1 MPELPE
7 VETTC
12 RGLAPYCIGRRIV
25 TAVVRNTQLRW
36 PVPADLAQQIS
47 DQTILNL
54 ARRAKYLLVTLQR
67 GTLILHLGMSGS
79 LRIMD
84 SDSPAGVHDHV
95 DLVLDNGS
103 CIRLR
108 DPRRFGAVLWTQSDV
123 LRHPLLQ
130 SLGPEP
136 LSNAFDDSYL
146 YTRSRGRN
154 VPIKAFLM
162 DSHVVVGVGNIYAN
176 EALFHAGIRPSTP
189 AGRLSRMRYARLA
202 AAIRA
207 TLARAIEAGGSTLRD
222 FVNSAGEAGYFQQ
235 QYMVY
240 GRSGESCR
248 VCTASI
254 KHLRQGQR
262 STFYCPR
269 CQT

>member
-12 RGLAPYCIGRRIV
+12 RGLAPHCAGRHIV
-25 TAVVRNTQLRW
+25 TAVVRNAKLRW
-36 PVPADLAQQIS
+36 PVPADLAQQVAG
-47 DQTILNL
+47 QAVLGLT
-54 ARRAKYLLVTLQR
+54 RRAKYLLVTLQR

-95 DLVLDNGS
+95 DLVLDNGT

-123 LRHPLLQ
+123 LRHPLLEN
-130 SLGPEP
+130 LGPEP
-136 LSNAFDDSYL
+136 LSSEFDDSYL

-154 VPIKAFLM
+154 VPIKTFLM

-176 EALFHAGIRPSTP
+176 EALFHAGIRPATP
-189 AGRLSRMRYARLA
+189 AGRLSRARYARLA

-240 GRSGESCR
+240 GRAGESCR
-248 VCTASI
+248 VCASSI
-254 KHLRQGQR
+254 RHLRQGQR